1 MHDPDT
7 LAACASN
14 QAAATI
20 PNLDDGN
27 QIMCQLL
34 REDLVSS
41 PDLTPVA
48 GRLPVVDGP
57 GLGFELDRDAVARAA
72 ESYRTTR

>member
-1 MHDPDT
+1 
-7 LAACASN
+7 
-14 QAAATI
+14 
-20 PNLDDGN
+20 
-27 QIMCQLL
+27 MCQLL